1 MTNSAK
7 TRPTP
12 AFDKKIEKQ
21 CETASSFGRK
31 DGPSSNSPTRAA
43 YNRSAAPNF
52 RARPLAKPG
61 GGERNRTVDLL
72 LAKQALSQLSYTP
85 VSEVSG
91 QGSGINFFRYLMP
104 DIWMVGRGGFEP
116 PTSRLSSAR
125 SNQLSYQP
133 VSDHKGQ
140 ASNRI

>member
-21 CETASSFGRK
+21 RETAPSFGHPTQIRE
-31 DGPSSNSPTRAA
+31 DRGPGAKRPKFRIPRREELDTGKMTPGV
-43 YNRSAAPNF
+43 APVVG
-52 RARPLAKPG
+52 AQLG

-85 VSEVSG
+85 
-91 QGSGINFFRYLMP
+91 GSDVR
-104 DIWMVGRGGFEP
+104 
-116 PTSRLSSAR
+116 
-125 SNQLSYQP
+125 
-133 VSDHKGQ
+133 
-140 ASNRI
+140 